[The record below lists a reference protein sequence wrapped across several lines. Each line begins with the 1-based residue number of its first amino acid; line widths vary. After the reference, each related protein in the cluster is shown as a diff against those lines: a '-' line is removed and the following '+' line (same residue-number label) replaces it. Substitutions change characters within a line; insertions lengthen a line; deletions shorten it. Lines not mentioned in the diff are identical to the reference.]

1 MRNSD
6 MGGSDA
12 QFHCRTHLGHL
23 LAAGDTVIG
32 YGCCCNV
39 KGFLREGYTEI
50 FLSRHFMKY

>member
-39 KGFLREGYTEI
+39 KGFLQLETWNISNSEQEMIG
-50 FLSRHFMKY
+50 

>member
-23 LAAGDTVIG
+23 LAAGDTVLG
-32 YGCCCNV
+32 YGCCCCSV
-39 KGFLREGYTEI
+39 EEFL
-50 FLSRHFMKY
+50 